1 MSSREQQIQLIL
13 DSALRRPEDERLDF
27 IKQVCEGDSGLQTE
41 VQLRLRSDE
50 PASPAAREL
59 AYPFQSANHVDQNL
73 FPQTQDTPELE
84 VSTQLFVDAPTI
96 GLTEEEHAALF
107 VEPHIG
113 NYRIIRQIGQGG
125 MGSVYLAERD
135 DEQFKKQ
142 VAIKVV
148 SQGMANEFV
157 IQRFRNERQ
166 ILASLDHPNIARL
179 LDGGS
184 TADGRPYFVMEYVPG
199 KSITHY
205 CDEKKLSTVKR
216 LKLFRKV
223 CSAVHYAHRNLVIHR
238 DIKPSNIL
246 VTEDGTP
253 KLLDFGIAKLLNP
266 ELADGNLDVTATFM
280 RLMTPEY
287 ASPEQVKGEP
297 ITTASDIYTLGVLL
311 YQLLTGHKPYRL
323 TSRSPHEIARVICEQ
338 EPEKPSTAIKRVE
351 TLTGLDG
358 ASITL
363 SPEVVSKARDGKP
376 DKLRKR
382 LTGDVDNIV
391 LMAMRKEPERRYASV
406 DQLSNDIH
414 RHLQGLPVIAHGD
427 SLWYRSK
434 KFIRRNKF
442 ALLAAAL
449 VTVTL
454 VGGIVSTSI
463 QKRKAEQR
471 FNDVRQLANSF
482 MFEFHDAIEHLP
494 GSTPAREL
502 LVKRAL
508 EYLDSLAHEASS
520 DISLQR
526 ELATAYLKV
535 GDVQGNPATGNIGD
549 TEGALASYK
558 KALDILETVLASGS
572 AEATDRRL
580 LGLAYADIGNLHM
593 VKGNL
598 AGAIDFHQ
606 KAVAIDET
614 LLAENPDD
622 LETARNLWQSYT
634 RIAYAQTQS
643 GDFTNAL
650 EVFRKGQELGEKR
663 VLADPANP
671 DAQHDMA
678 VNYSA
683 MGDLLGETRDH
694 EGALE
699 MFRKALAIDHRMLT
713 EQPANTQIQTRLVTD
728 YNSLGEV
735 LMRKGEVQASL
746 DYFFK
751 SLAITETLAKADP
764 ANAQAQRNLAISYEK
779 IGQAQLQLEK
789 LNQAFE
795 SFRKAEALLA
805 KIFDPSHADML
816 IGAELAVCHN
826 HLGLILAKRGE
837 EAAAFE
843 HSNRGRAIAEKLAEA
858 NPSNTELRSFLALTY
873 TNLGNVNAT
882 FAQIKT
888 LAANRQMA
896 LWTEAR
902 NWYQKSFEILNDLQT
917 RGEYIISTYGSPKA
931 SAKEIARCDAALAKL
946 RGTT

>member
-1 MSSREQQIQLIL
+1 MSSREQQINVIL
-13 DSALRRPEDERLDF
+13 HLALKRPEDERLEF
-27 IKQVCEGDSGLQTE
+27 IREVCQGDPALQTE
-41 VQLRLRSDE
+41 VQGRLQAYQTVNPAAQE
-50 PASPAAREL
+50 PAFPR
-59 AYPFQSANHVDQNL
+59 PFSNHSDTTKL
-73 FPQTQDTPELE
+73 PHTQETPDLE
-84 VSTQLFVDAPTI
+84 ISTQIFLDAPTI
-96 GLTEEEHAALF
+96 GLTEEEHATLF

-135 DEQFKKQ
+135 DEEFKKL

-184 TADGRPYFVMEYVPG
+184 TEDGRPYFVMEYVQGLP
-199 KSITHY
+199 ITQY
-205 CDEKKLSTVKR
+205 CDEKRLSIAKR

-223 CSAVHYAHRNLVIHR
+223 CSAVHYAHQNLVIHR

-246 VTEDGTP
+246 VTEDGVP

-266 ELADGNLDVTATFM
+266 ELVDSNLDVTATFM

-287 ASPEQVKGEP
+287 ASPEQVKGEA

-323 TSRSPHEIARVICEQ
+323 TSRSAHEIARVICEQ

-358 ASITL
+358 TSVTL
-363 SPEVVSKARDGKP
+363 SPEVISKARDGKP

-406 DQLSNDIH
+406 DQLSNDLH

-427 SLWYRSK
+427 SLLYRSN
-434 KFIRRNKF
+434 KFIRRHKF

-449 VTVTL
+449 LAVTL
-454 VGGIVSTSI
+454 LGGIVATTI

-502 LVKRAL
+502 LVRRAL
-508 EYLDSLAHEASS
+508 EYLDGLAHEASS

-535 GDVQGNPATGNIGD
+535 GDVQGNPATGNLGD
-549 TEGALASYK
+549 TEGALKSYN
-558 KALDILETVLASGS
+558 KALDILEALRTDGS
-572 AEATDRRL
+572 AEAPDKRL
-580 LGLAYADIGNLHM
+580 LGVAYANIGNLHM
-593 VKGNL
+593 AKGNL

-606 KAVAIDET
+606 KAVTIDEA
-614 LLAENPDD
+614 LLAQNPDD
-622 LETARNLWQSYT
+622 LETARHLWHSYT
-634 RIAYAQTQS
+634 RLAYAETQS
-643 GDFTNAL
+643 GDLTAAIAL
-650 EVFRKGQELGEKR
+650 FRKGQELGEKR
-663 VLADPANP
+663 LLADPANP
-671 DAQHDMA
+671 DARHDMA
-678 VNYSA
+678 VNYSS

-699 MFRKALAIDHRMLT
+699 MFRKALAIDQQLFA
-713 EQPANTQIQTRLVTD
+713 EEPANTQIQTRIASD
-728 YNSLGEV
+728 YNGLGEV
-735 LMRKGEVQASL
+735 LLRQGEAQAAL
-746 DYFFK
+746 DNFTK
-751 SLAITETLAKADP
+751 SLAITDNLAKADP
-764 ANAQAQRNLAISYEK
+764 QNAQAQRNLVISYEK
-779 IGQAQLQLEK
+779 LGQAQLQLES

-795 SFRKAEALLA
+795 SFRKAEALLV
-805 KIFDPSHADML
+805 KTFDPAHTDML
-816 IGAELAVCHN
+816 TGAELAVCHN
-826 HLGLILAKRGE
+826 HMALILAKRGE
-837 EAAAFE
+837 EAEAFDY
-843 HSNRGRAIAEKLAEA
+843 SNRAKALAEKLAEA
-858 NPSNTELRSFLALTY
+858 HPSNTELRSFLALTY
-873 TNLGNVNAT
+873 TNFGKVNAT
-882 FAQIKT
+882 LAESKRLAVSRQI
-888 LAANRQMA
+888 AF
-896 LWTEAR
+896 WTEAR
-902 NWYQKSFEILNDLQT
+902 NWYQKGFEILNDLQT

-931 SAKEIARCDAALAKL
+931 AAKEIARCEAALAKL
-946 RGTT
+946 RSAT